1 MVFWRSKR
9 NIWNRMK
16 RRLWRII
23 PCVAWLIGG
32 CAWIDDIG
40 TVDTSGSYT
49 FTPSFETTEDPKG
62 SERVTQDSMECI
74 GDHTSKDFDIFDVQ
88 SIDDTMWQII
98 MYDQVRQRESA
109 TILGITFAPWSA
121 SDPTVSCP
129 PPEDLVGSSAEVT
142 IDGCI
147 RATLALGVCK
157 PQQTYQITGTLTLDA
172 FSTTRR
178 ETVSGTLDGKLW
190 LVRYVET
197 SEGRTMAATELGD
210 FSSSF
215 QFPVHVGTPWYR

>member
-1 MVFWRSKR
+1 
-9 NIWNRMK
+9 MK
-16 RRLWRII
+16 TRLWKIL
-23 PCVAWLIGG
+23 PCVAWMLSG
-32 CAWIDDIG
+32 CAWIDDVG

-62 SERVTQDSMECI
+62 SARVTQDSLECVE
-74 GDHTSKDFDIFDVQ
+74 DHAAEDFAIFDVQ

-109 TILGITFAPWSA
+109 TILGITFAPWSV
-121 SDPTVSCP
+121 SEPSVSCP
-129 PPEDLVGSSAEVT
+129 TPEDLVGSTADVT
-142 IDGCI
+142 FDGCI

-172 FSTTRR
+172 FSTSRR
-178 ETVSGTLDGKLW
+178 ETVSGALDGKLW

-197 SEGRTMAATELGD
+197 SEGRTMSATELGD
-210 FSSSF
+210 FTSHF
-215 QFPVHVGTPWYR
+215 EFPVHVGAPWYR